1 MLSAWKRRL
10 SCKVNWP
17 IKEEQ
22 QEQELCAL
30 DVELKEFNC
39 EDLDKLDLNGESNEK
54 KKEGEI
60 DISIPGEITDEV
72 SVWKTGQDKTGSSCS
87 PAATKDELDLH
98 LSQSYFFTPISNS
111 ETQEI
116 FELGNQTDNDS
127 MTTSSS
133 EDFAVVDDCID
144 QLRQI
149 KTVSIAS
156 LI

>member
-1 MLSAWKRRL
+1 
-10 SCKVNWP
+10 
-17 IKEEQ
+17 
-22 QEQELCAL
+22 
-30 DVELKEFNC
+30 
-39 EDLDKLDLNGESNEK
+39 
-54 KKEGEI
+54 
-60 DISIPGEITDEV
+60 
-72 SVWKTGQDKTGSSCS
+72 
-87 PAATKDELDLH
+87 LDLH

>member
-72 SVWKTGQDKTGSSCS
+72 SV
-87 PAATKDELDLH
+87 
-98 LSQSYFFTPISNS
+98 
-111 ETQEI
+111 
-116 FELGNQTDNDS
+116 
-127 MTTSSS
+127 
-133 EDFAVVDDCID
+133 
-144 QLRQI
+144 
-149 KTVSIAS
+149 
-156 LI
+156 